1 MYKIGI
7 DDVDVKG
14 RSNMCKL
21 KSILEVMYVFMNMQ
35 KAPVIRL
42 FQDSTVAWRNLIRMP
57 LFAFILCLT
66 VPCVAAGQ
74 SLTIVSDPYPPL
86 GYVKDGEIV
95 GVSVD
100 LIKLLLQKTGIE
112 GKFKMYPWARA
123 YKMAQKEKNILIY
136 QLTYTEERARLFQ
149 LIGPIVG
156 DTDCLWKLKSRKDI
170 VLHELDDA
178 KRFRIGV
185 VRGYYVHTYLLQNG
199 FEEGKNLDPV
209 HDDDLNINKLLS
221 GRVDMM
227 FLAELVFNYRI
238 KELGYNRD
246 DFEKALPVISN
257 QGYLGFSRQTS
268 PDVVKRF
275 EEALKAI
282 KKDGS
287 YARIMREYGVQLPKD
302 KTD

>member
-1 MYKIGI
+1 MGE
-7 DDVDVKG
+7 
-14 RSNMCKL
+14 L
-21 KSILEVMYVFMNMQ
+21 KHIFETSYMFMHKP
-35 KAPVIRL
+35 KARKFRPFR
-42 FQDSTVAWRNLIRMP
+42 DPTVSWRNFRHMVF
-57 LFAFILCLT
+57 FAVILCLI

-95 GVSVD
+95 GVTVD

-112 GKFKMYPWARA
+112 GKFVMYPWARA
-123 YKMAQKEKNILIY
+123 YKMAQKEKDIMIY

-149 LIGPIVG
+149 LVGPIVG

-170 VLHELDDA
+170 VLHDLEDA
-178 KRFRIGV
+178 KRYRIGV
-185 VRGYYVHTYLLQNG
+185 VRGYFVHTYLLQNG
-199 FEEGKNLDPV
+199 FEEGKNLEPV
-209 HDDDLNINKLLS
+209 HDDDLNIQKLLS
-221 GRVDMM
+221 GRIDMM
-227 FLAELVFNYRI
+227 FLAELVFNYRV

-246 DFEKALPVISN
+246 DFDKALPVISN
-257 QGYLGFSRQTS
+257 QGYLGFSRQIS

-275 EEALKAI
+275 EEALEAI

-287 YARIMREYGVQLPKD
+287 YARIMGKYGVQLSED